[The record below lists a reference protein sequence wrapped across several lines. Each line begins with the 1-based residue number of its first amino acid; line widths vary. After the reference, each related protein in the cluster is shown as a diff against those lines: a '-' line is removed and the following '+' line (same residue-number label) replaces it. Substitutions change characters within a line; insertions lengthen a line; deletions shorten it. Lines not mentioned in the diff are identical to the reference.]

1 MKQQI
6 LTNKLKGEIMK
17 SQKLFST
24 LCAVILFVF
33 ASNSFAQTTTTTV
46 VTTPSKTYKVTKEV
60 FPQWSIAPVGGV
72 IFPVMNLSETF
83 KPNGAF
89 GLDVGAK
96 VNKEVGFYLRGGYY
110 FMNSSASG
118 APVGKFV
125 EITAGP
131 RYYFSSINVKSQLF
145 VDAGVGPYIFS
156 RASYVDPNDPAQT
169 VIPAIDET
177 KLGINA
183 GIGAS
188 VYLSPNMNLMV
199 RTKYNTVFTA
209 TTTKSF
215 ITASTGLE
223 FKF

>member
-1 MKQQI
+1 
-6 LTNKLKGEIMK
+6 MK

-24 LCAVILFVF
+24 ICAVILFVI
-33 ASNSFAQTTTTTV
+33 ASNSYAQTTTTTV
-46 VTTPSKTYKVTKEV
+46 VTTPKKTYVVTKEV
-60 FPQWSIAPVGGV
+60 FPQWSITPVGGA
-72 IFPVMNLSETF
+72 IFPVLNLSETF

-96 VNKEVGFYLRGGYY
+96 INKEVGFYLRGGYY
-110 FMNSSASG
+110 FMNSSTTG
-118 APVGKFV
+118 APVGKFI

-156 RASYVDPNDPAQT
+156 QASFVDPADPTQT
-169 VIPAIDET
+169 VVPEINET
-177 KLGINA
+177 KVGVNA

-188 VYLSPNMNLMV
+188 VYLAKNLNLMV
-199 RTKYNTVFTA
+199 RTKYNTVFTS
-209 TTTKSF
+209 TNTKSF

-223 FKF
+223 IKF

>member
-1 MKQQI
+1 
-6 LTNKLKGEIMK
+6 MK
-17 SQKLFST
+17 SQNLFST
-24 LCAVILFVF
+24 LCAVILFIF
-33 ASNSFAQTTTTTV
+33 ASNSFAQTTTTV
-46 VTTPSKTYKVTKEV
+46 VTTPKKTYVVTKES
-60 FPQWSIAPVGGV
+60 FPQWSITPTGGV
-72 IFPVMNLSETF
+72 IFPVLNLSESF
-83 KPNGAF
+83 KPNGQF

-96 VNKEVGFYLRGGYY
+96 VNKEVGFYLKTSYM

-118 APVGKFV
+118 APVGKYI

-145 VDAGVGPYIFS
+145 AEAGVGPYIFS
-156 RASYVDPNDPAQT
+156 QASYQPEDPTIAVVPEIN
-169 VIPAIDET
+169 ET

-183 GIGAS
+183 GLGAS
-188 VYLSPNMNLMV
+188 VFLSPNMNLMI
-199 RTKYNTVFTA
+199 RTKYNTVFTS